1 MNNTENRPLCYC
13 VTGSP
18 GAEFHVEIGYT
29 DTIEKT
35 KFNIFDI
42 VENFYIKIMEWYL
55 MKIASRILLLF
66 IIIFI
71 FSIHTCAI
79 TNDVDV
85 EEFSIHEMNT

>member
-42 VENFYIKIMEWYL
+42 VENFYIKIME
-55 MKIASRILLLF
+55 
-66 IIIFI
+66 
-71 FSIHTCAI
+71 
-79 TNDVDV
+79 
-85 EEFSIHEMNT
+85 